1 MRKIQAVT
9 DHGNIFSGNGR
20 IDKIYLIP
28 QERYGV
34 QNNEVFI
41 CPYWNEKRQ
50 VILDGT
56 LENSRNMSW
65 QQAKDMICYP
75 QDSKSQKMCKCM
87 KEYTNAC
94 GFAKEICKMYEQINK
109 MLNS

>member
-56 LENSRNMSW
+56 
-65 QQAKDMICYP
+65 
-75 QDSKSQKMCKCM
+75 
-87 KEYTNAC
+87 
-94 GFAKEICKMYEQINK
+94 
-109 MLNS
+109 